1 MLTSSTLTGKPAP
14 KWNIDS
20 IFSGGSESKE
30 YQTFCTKIETDL
42 GIAQAKIPGLPGEL
56 SDAGRRIWEA
66 WILELQG
73 ISERI
78 HLAAMFALC
87 LVSQNVDDAKATAW
101 VSHTTE
107 LKSKLD
113 ILKATLES
121 FSQMQSDADWDRLVT
136 SEGLLSIRF
145 FLNEMRRVARLKMSE
160 TQEKLALELAVNGY
174 HAWNTLYEKM
184 AGDLRVEVDEG
195 GERKQISLGQNSSR
209 LSSPDRTV
217 RHDAFQKM
225 EQVWESRAELAAMTL
240 NAQAG
245 FRLSLYRNRKWES
258 PLDEPLII
266 CRMKRESLDA
276 MWHAIQTGGRKIAD
290 YVDAKKRFLGI
301 DRFCWYDQ
309 EAPVGKIEKSFSFAE
324 AGEFVVEHL
333 GSFSKEMGDFT
344 RMAIDKKWVEAEN
357 RSGKRAGAWC
367 SRVPI
372 RKETRV
378 FMTFSENYDSLST
391 LAHELGHA
399 YHGFV
404 LRDEPAYAQRYP
416 MTLAE
421 TASIFNE
428 LRVTDAA
435 LAAASTREEKLALL
449 DQKLQAAFVFFSNIR
464 ARFVFDCRFYAER
477 KAGIVGRVRLDELMT
492 EAQKEA
498 FFGLLD
504 PTEGYHPL
512 FWASK
517 LHFFITDTPFYNFPY
532 TFGFLFAKG
541 VYDRALKEG
550 PSFAKSYRA
559 LLSDTGRMTTDEVAQ
574 KHLGVDLSKSDFWDA
589 AVARTMADVDEFVAL
604 CAK

>member
-1 MLTSSTLTGKPAP
+1 MTPSTSNGSQSP
-14 KWNIDS
+14 KWDIDS
-20 IFSGGSESKE
+20 IFPGGSESKAYRE
-30 YQTFCTKIETDL
+30 FCAKIETDL
-42 GIAQAKIPGLPGEL
+42 GTAQSKVPGLPGQL
-56 SDAGRRIWEA
+56 NDAGQRTWAA

-87 LVSQNVDDAKATAW
+87 LVSQNVDDAGATAW

-113 ILKATLES
+113 IIKATLES
-121 FSQMQSDADWDRLVT
+121 FAKSQSDADWDRLM
-136 SEGLLSIRF
+136 SADGIAPIRF
-145 FLNEMRRVARLKMSE
+145 YLDEMRRIARIKMPE

-184 AGDLRVEVDEG
+184 AGDLRVEVDDNG
-195 GERKQISLGQNSSR
+195 AKKRISLGQNSAR
-209 LSSPDRTV
+209 LSSPDRAV
-217 RHDAFQKM
+217 RRDAFAKM
-225 EQVWESRAELAAMTL
+225 EEAWESRAELAAMTL
-240 NAQAG
+240 NAQGG
-245 FRLSLYRNRKWES
+245 FRLSLYRNRNWDS

-276 MWHAIQTGGRKIAD
+276 MWHAIQTGGRKIAE
-290 YVDAKKRFLGI
+290 YVAAKKRFLGI

-309 EAPVGKIEKSFSFAE
+309 DAPVGRLEKSFTFAE
-324 AGEFVVEHL
+324 AGDFVVEHL

-435 LAAASTREEKLALL
+435 LATAAKREEKLALL
-449 DQKLQAAFVFFSNIR
+449 DQKLQSAFVFFSNIR
-464 ARFVFDCRFYAER
+464 ARFIFDCRFYAER
-477 KAGIVGRVRLDELMT
+477 KKGIVGRAQLDALMT

-498 FFGLLD
+498 FYGLLD
-504 PTEGYHPL
+504 PNDGYHPL

-574 KHLGVDLSKSDFWDA
+574 KHLGVDLSKNDFWDA

-604 CAK
+604 CEK

>member
-1 MLTSSTLTGKPAP
+1 MTPSTSNGNRAP
-14 KWNIDS
+14 KWDIDS
-20 IFSGGSESKE
+20 IFSGGSESKQYKE
-30 YQTFCTKIETDL
+30 FCAQIETDL
-42 GIAQAKIPGLPGEL
+42 GAAQSKAPGLPGEL
-56 SDAGRRIWEA
+56 NDAGRRTWAA

-78 HLAAMFALC
+78 HLASMFALC
-87 LVSQNVDDAKATAW
+87 LVSQNVDDAGATAW

-113 ILKATLES
+113 IIKATLES
-121 FSQMQSDADWDRLVT
+121 FAKSQSDADWDRLM
-136 SEGLLSIRF
+136 SADGIASIRF
-145 FLNEMRRVARLKMSE
+145 YLDEMRRIARIKMSE

-184 AGDLRVEVDEG
+184 AGDLRVEVDENG
-195 GERKQISLGQNSSR
+195 AKKRISLGQNSAR
-209 LSSPDRTV
+209 LSSPDRAV
-217 RHDAFQKM
+217 RHDAFTKM
-225 EQVWESRAELAAMTL
+225 EEAWESRAELAAMTL
-240 NAQAG
+240 NAQGG
-245 FRLSLYRNRKWES
+245 FRLSLYRNRNWES

-276 MWHAIQTGGRKIAD
+276 MWHAIETGGRKIAD
-290 YVDAKKRFLGI
+290 YVAAKKRFLGI

-309 EAPVGKIEKSFSFAE
+309 DAPVGTIEKSFTFAE
-324 AGEFVVEHL
+324 AGDFVVEHL

-357 RSGKRAGAWC
+357 RAGKRAGAWC

-435 LAAASTREEKLALL
+435 LATAAKREEKLALL
-449 DQKLQAAFVFFSNIR
+449 DQKLQSAFVFFSNIR
-464 ARFVFDCRFYAER
+464 ARFIFDCRFYAER
-477 KAGIVGRVRLDELMT
+477 KKGIVGRAQLDALMT

-498 FFGLLD
+498 FYGLLD
-504 PTEGYHPL
+504 PSDGYHPL

-574 KHLGVDLSKSDFWDA
+574 KHLGVDLSKNDFWDA

-604 CAK
+604 CRK